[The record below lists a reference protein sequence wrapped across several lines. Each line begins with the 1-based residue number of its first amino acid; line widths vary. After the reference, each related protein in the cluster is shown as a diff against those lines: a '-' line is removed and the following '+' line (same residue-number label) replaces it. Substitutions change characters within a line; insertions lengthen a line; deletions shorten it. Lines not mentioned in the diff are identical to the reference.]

1 MQPNQQ
7 QPSKRQLPFTS
18 SKPPLGDYHRL
29 STDPLQ
35 PSSQEPEGIVVKS
48 TPLKRKSE
56 TANYEQ
62 GVGAQ
67 VAGSGS
73 FNGSSPM
80 QTPISGKAGNSQ
92 KAPRTSKARSA
103 AQATS
108 SLGSPSG
115 NNVTPVGPCR
125 YDNSLGLLTK
135 KFINLLKH
143 AKDGI
148 LDLNK
153 AADTLEV
160 QKRRIYDI
168 TNVLEGIGLI
178 EKKLKNM
185 IQWKGLD
192 VLRPGEVDESVTS
205 LQAGVENLAI
215 EESRL
220 DEQIRKMEERLRD
233 LSGDENNKRWLF
245 VTEDDIK
252 SLPCLQNDTLI
263 AIKAPHGT
271 SLEVPDPDEAVDYP
285 QRRYRI
291 VFRSTMGP
299 IDVYLVSKFEE
310 KFEEINT
317 VEEPSTMPPTSG
329 FIENET
335 VTLPVDDGGG
345 VGVGM
350 EEQENQRE
358 CPDAGT
364 SQDFVSGIV
373 KIVPD
378 VDNEADYWLL
388 SDADVSITDMWTESA
403 LDWNALDSINE
414 DYSIADVST
423 PRAQTP
429 PSSLVFRVMLELG
442 VQNDKFSISK
452 SVLIYTL
459 YSPLNDLNPLKRKS
473 ETTNYKQGVG
483 AQIAGSG
490 NADVSSPMQ
499 TLISVKAGKS
509 QKAPK
514 TSNARSVAQATSSSG
529 SPSGDNV
536 TPVGPCRYDNSLGS
550 LTKKFINLIKHA
562 EDGVLDLNKAADTLE
577 VEKRRLYDVT
587 NVLEGVGLLEKKSL
601 NMIQWKGLNVS
612 RPGEVD
618 ESVTSLQA
626 EVENLTIEGSKLDK
640 QIREKQERLRVLSE
654 DENNERYHILWL
666 NDEPSCLLLMD
677 LSAHFSFVFL
687 TTDLFFVTEDDIK
700 SLPCLQNDTLIAIR
714 FPHGTS
720 LEIPDPNEAVD
731 YPQRRSSIVIR
742 STMGPIDV
750 YLISKFEEK
759 FEQIITVEEP
769 SIMPSTSG
777 FIEKETAALPV
788 DVLMMAEE
796 LVSGWSNKENQ
807 W

>member
-48 TPLKRKSE
+48 TPLKRKSG
-56 TANYEQ
+56 TTNYEQ

-80 QTPISGKAGNSQ
+80 QTPISGKDGNSQ

-205 LQAGVENLAI
+205 LQAGVENLTI

-403 LDWNALDSINE
+403 LDWNAFDSINE

-429 PSSLVFRVMLELG
+429 PSS
-442 VQNDKFSISK
+442 
-452 SVLIYTL
+452 
-459 YSPLNDLNPLKRKS
+459 
-473 ETTNYKQGVG
+473 TTEVPSANTT
-483 AQIAGSG
+483 GS
-490 NADVSSPMQ
+490 
-499 TLISVKAGKS
+499 
-509 QKAPK
+509 
-514 TSNARSVAQATSSSG
+514 
-529 SPSGDNV
+529 
-536 TPVGPCRYDNSLGS
+536 
-550 LTKKFINLIKHA
+550 
-562 EDGVLDLNKAADTLE
+562 
-577 VEKRRLYDVT
+577 
-587 NVLEGVGLLEKKSL
+587 
-601 NMIQWKGLNVS
+601 
-612 RPGEVD
+612 
-618 ESVTSLQA
+618 
-626 EVENLTIEGSKLDK
+626 
-640 QIREKQERLRVLSE
+640 
-654 DENNERYHILWL
+654 
-666 NDEPSCLLLMD
+666 
-677 LSAHFSFVFL
+677 
-687 TTDLFFVTEDDIK
+687 
-700 SLPCLQNDTLIAIR
+700 
-714 FPHGTS
+714 
-720 LEIPDPNEAVD
+720 
-731 YPQRRSSIVIR
+731 
-742 STMGPIDV
+742 
-750 YLISKFEEK
+750 
-759 FEQIITVEEP
+759 
-769 SIMPSTSG
+769 
-777 FIEKETAALPV
+777 
-788 DVLMMAEE
+788 
-796 LVSGWSNKENQ
+796 
-807 W
+807 